1 MSDGNNGATGT
12 VTAAVAAAAAAAA
25 GIGLLLFGSFSKANE
40 GKTMKAPGQDHRILR
55 KGFEENPAAY
65 FTDLHR
71 KK

>member
-12 VTAAVAAAAAAAA
+12 VTACS
-25 GIGLLLFGSFSKANE
+25 GSGSGGGSRDRSPAANE

-65 FTDLHR
+65 FTELHR